1 MACWGSPVSSSV
13 NIKDEWALAD
23 IFASDSNTHKAL
35 LNITLVPLL
44 CAGLT
49 GAKPLL
55 NAPFDNTADGQW
67 RRGGGGLC
75 FTSGSIQPT
84 IETLWKTNVYLA
96 KVKALEPRD
105 ASVWLPRL
113 WRFVLFPARL
123 DGTFNETQADLIPGH
138 FPLDQYIRL
147 HEPDIRIMRRGEKN
161 CGELERKGRKTLQGD
176 TSHKVATAPQTWLSL
191 ESLLK

>member
-49 GAKPLL
+49 GAEALL
-55 NAPFDNTADGQW
+55 NAPFDNTAHGQW

-84 IETLWKTNVYLA
+84 IETLWKTNVCLA
-96 KVKALEPRD
+96 KVKALEPRGS
-105 ASVWLPRL
+105 SVCLPRL
-113 WRFVLFPARL
+113 WHLFCSPAHL
-123 DGTFNETQADLIPGH
+123 DRTFNETWADLIPGH
-138 FPLDQYIRL
+138 FPLDQYILL
-147 HEPDIRIMRRGEKN
+147 HEPDVRIMRQGKKKTAASWRRNAGKACRAKPATRFRQHLKPE
-161 CGELERKGRKTLQGD
+161 ELE
-176 TSHKVATAPQTWLSL
+176 SFF
-191 ESLLK
+191 